1 MHTDHTSFTV
11 QCAFQFVHNAY
22 GEEKQT
28 NKQTKNVYIKLAVFE
43 YTCVNPYLGEKDWQ

>member
-11 QCAFQFVHNAY
+11 QCAFKFVHNAY

-28 NKQTKNVYIKLAVFE
+28 KNVCIKLAVFE
-43 YTCVNPYLGEKDWQ
+43 YTGINPYLGEKDWQ